1 MNLKNIFAA
10 TTALTIATT
19 AAPAF
24 ADVYIS
30 TNKST
35 FDTVRKGIQ
44 SFSFPFQSD
53 YDLGK
58 SYTLDK
64 VTFAS
69 NDMWA
74 LNDCDTQKYFGTS
87 VLANIS
93 GNFSVTYNGPVLGL
107 TLVAESAEKLNY
119 TVNGLSESINLA
131 ALTPTFIGFDTGSAT
146 KGVNLVFDATCSDTI
161 GVLGFQT
168 AVPEAATWA
177 MMMVGL
183 GMVGGSLRRRRSVTT
198 SVRFA

>member
-10 TTALTIATT
+10 TTALAIATT
-19 AAPAF
+19 AVPAL

-35 FDTVRKGIQ
+35 FDSARKGIQ

-53 YDLGK
+53 YSLGK

-69 NDMWA
+69 DGMSA
-74 LNDCDTQKYFGTS
+74 LNDSYTQKYAGAP

-93 GNFSVTYNGPVLGL
+93 GDFSVTYNGPVLGL
-107 TLVAESAEKLNY
+107 TLIAKDAEKLSY
-119 TVNGLSESINLA
+119 TVNGLSESISLA
-131 ALTPTFIGFDTGSAT
+131 ALTPTFVGFDTGSAA
-146 KGVNLVFDATCSDTI
+146 KGVNLVFDATCSSTI

-177 MMMVGL
+177 MMIVGL
-183 GMVGGSLRRRRSVTT
+183 GVVGGSLRRRRTVAT